1 MEIITLVRANIRHRK
16 GSFTSIVILMM
27 IISSAL
33 LAILSIQDD
42 IYHSI
47 EEAHQRLQ
55 TGDVIS
61 MMDTKEWSED
71 MWRRIKENE
80 LVEDIQCTDT
90 IPVDTYRYND
100 REYSGNTIFLQ
111 ELKPGYRLFHP
122 DGRGYL
128 TDVGSLLPLCGFPEP
143 KSAHQLVATLFT
155 F

>member
-80 LVEDIQCTDT
+80 LVEDIQ
-90 IPVDTYRYND
+90 
-100 REYSGNTIFLQ
+100 
-111 ELKPGYRLFHP
+111 
-122 DGRGYL
+122 
-128 TDVGSLLPLCGFPEP
+128 
-143 KSAHQLVATLFT
+143 
-155 F
+155 